1 MSFIVVWWKVW
12 LDRKIPDSF
21 NPIDITLSGAIPQAI
36 PIGDPQLN
44 CGDLHQFCVP
54 GRPYSEVDRLKCGK

>member
-21 NPIDITLSGAIPQAI
+21 NRIDARLSGAIPQGI
-36 PIGDPQLN
+36 SIGDPQ
-44 CGDLHQFCVP
+44 
-54 GRPYSEVDRLKCGK
+54 